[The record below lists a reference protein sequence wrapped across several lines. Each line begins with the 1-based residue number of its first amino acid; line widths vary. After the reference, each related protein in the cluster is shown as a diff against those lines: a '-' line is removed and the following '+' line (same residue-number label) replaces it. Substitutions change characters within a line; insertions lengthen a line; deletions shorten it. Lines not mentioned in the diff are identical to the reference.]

1 MVIPLFI
8 KRYNDAFGRIV
19 GTDIVKHVV
28 ENSED
33 VVVLVKKDGNKT
45 TLEIKV
51 HVKDRGRIIGKEGR
65 TIKAIRA
72 LISVVVPDGRDIA
85 VEVLK

>member
-1 MVIPLFI
+1 MIQELVEH
-8 KRYNDAFGRIV
+8 
-19 GTDIVKHVV
+19 IVKHVV
-28 ENSED
+28 ENAED
-33 VVVLVKKDGNKT
+33 VAVFVKKDGKRT